1 MSGYVR
7 ESVHLSSSSRMDIQH
22 AVKNIMVG
30 GITQKVF
37 MIHHTDDSEPAICT
51 IMTADQMSLC
61 LMSFIPLVQCPS
73 KMCLIGMDWLSCH
86 YFDAKKN

>member
-37 MIHHTDDSEPAICT
+37 MIHHTEDDSEPTTCT
-51 IMTADQMSLC
+51 IMTE
-61 LMSFIPLVQCPS
+61 
-73 KMCLIGMDWLSCH
+73 LI
-86 YFDAKKN
+86 K

>member
-30 GITQKVF
+30 GITQGV
-37 MIHHTDDSEPAICT
+37 HDSPYR
-51 IMTADQMSLC
+51 
-61 LMSFIPLVQCPS
+61 
-73 KMCLIGMDWLSCH
+73 G
-86 YFDAKKN
+86 